1 LCGAPNLGGQIR
13 RLLGFLLFAF
23 LLLWSEQGV
32 EEWESVPP
40 KKDHVLSHGTRF
52 LLGWPSDVI
61 DGSFVPFSGRP
72 WRRGKERLQLPVIW
86 ICKLEVWRH
95 RYSVLEERD
104 LDGKLVVDTSRRAV
118 VPVLLEL
125 FIDTLLR

>member
-1 LCGAPNLGGQIR
+1 MEQRCWWDSCDRPWWRGEEAGYH
-13 RLLGFLLFAF
+13 A
-23 LLLWSEQGV
+23 LLWIWV
-32 EEWESVPP
+32 
-40 KKDHVLSHGTRF
+40 

-72 WRRGKERLQLPVIW
+72 WRRGKERLQLPVLW
-86 ICKLEVWRH
+86 ICKLEVWRR